1 MKTGVL
7 FLHGFTGGPYEVEP
21 FVDYV
26 KKETDW
32 EVVVPTLTGHGAV
45 LELEKKEA
53 RAERWISEAI
63 VHYRRLS
70 QRVDRVIVV
79 GFSMGGLLA
88 IYLAAHFPIDRL
100 VLLSA
105 AAQYVN
111 VPQLAEDLWIKA
123 QGKSISSLPQRLHRA
138 YDYKLTHTPPRAV
151 VQFLRIWSYVK
162 QFYEKVS
169 APVCLVHGTKD
180 AIVPI
185 EASYE
190 LFERLGS
197 KEKQL
202 VIAEGSKHHVCYS
215 ERRERW
221 FQEALQFMKKSD

>member
-26 KKETDW
+26 KKETHWD
-32 EVVVPTLTGHGAV
+32 VVVPTLTGHGV
-45 LELEKKEA
+45 TLTLGKKEA
-53 RAERWISEAI
+53 RAERWISEVI
-63 VHYRRLS
+63 VHYRRLA

-88 IYLAAHFPIDRL
+88 IYLAAHFPVDRL

-111 VPQLAEDLWIKA
+111 IPQLAEDLWIKA
-123 QGKSISSLPQRLHRA
+123 QGKSIGSLPQRLHRA

-151 VQFLRIWSYVK
+151 VQFLRIWSYVR
-162 QFYEKVS
+162 QFYSKVS

-180 AIVPI
+180 AIVPL

-202 VIAEGSKHHVCYS
+202 ILAEGSKHHVCYS
-215 ERRERW
+215 EYRDRW
-221 FQEALQFMKKSD
+221 FQEVLHFMRKND